1 MRLFGKESFVG
12 LILTTKKA
20 VAAIVEWSIW
30 VFFCLFASG
39 SSLAL
44 ISGRCSFDPRLHPL
58 AGGAR
63 PIDRPCVGIHAP
75 TVRTYVW
82 GWVICGKM
90 GPLSPE
96 RCFATKHPCNEP
108 ASQANGRTAVLQQWQ
123 QQRERERDGVDSNP
137 PTAFCRAKHRPLT
150 TGNYED
156 GRLSCQRRQ
165 LRRQRK
171 NELVLLPVG
180 DPLPN

>member
-108 ASQANGRTAVLQQWQ
+108 ASRANGRT
-123 QQRERERDGVDSNP
+123 
-137 PTAFCRAKHRPLT
+137 
-150 TGNYED
+150 D
-156 GRLSCQRRQ
+156 GRTAAVAAAAAAAREGERWRRFKPSNGFLPRQ
-165 LRRQRK
+165 TPSINHGKLRRRAAIVSATAVAAAAEK
-171 NELVLLPVG
+171 RTRFVTSR
-180 DPLPN
+180 

>member
-75 TVRTYVW
+75 TVSTYVW

-90 GPLSPE
+90 GPLSPD

-108 ASQANGRTAVLQQWQ
+108 AVRLGCCAGGSN
-123 QQRERERDGVDSNP
+123 RESWRRFSH
-137 PTAFCRAKHRPLT
+137 PTAFRGAEHRPFV
-150 TGNYED
+150 TGN
-156 GRLSCQRRQ
+156 
-165 LRRQRK
+165 
-171 NELVLLPVG
+171 
-180 DPLPN
+180 

>member
-12 LILTTKKA
+12 LILTRHS
-20 VAAIVEWSIW
+20 AAIVEWSIW

-58 AGGAR
+58 PGGAR
-63 PIDRPCVGIHAP
+63 PIDRAYMHPP
-75 TVRTYVW
+75 YVW

-108 ASQANGRTAVLQQWQ
+108 ASRANGRTAVLQQWQ
-123 QQRERERDGVDSNP
+123 QKQRERERDGVDSNP

>member
-108 ASQANGRTAVLQQWQ
+108 ASRANGRT
-123 QQRERERDGVDSNP
+123 
-137 PTAFCRAKHRPLT
+137 
-150 TGNYED
+150 D
-156 GRLSCQRRQ
+156 GRSYCSSGSSSSERGREMASIQTLQRLSAA
-165 LRRQRK
+165 
-171 NELVLLPVG
+171 
-180 DPLPN
+180 PNTVH

>member
-20 VAAIVEWSIW
+20 VEAAIVEWSIW

-108 ASQANGRTAVLQQWQ
+108 ASRANGQTNGRTAAVAGSSSERG
-123 QQRERERDGVDSNP
+123 RERWRRFR
-137 PTAFCRAKHRPLT
+137 TLQ
-150 TGNYED
+150 
-156 GRLSCQRRQ
+156 RLSAA
-165 LRRQRK
+165 
-171 NELVLLPVG
+171 
-180 DPLPN
+180 PNTVH